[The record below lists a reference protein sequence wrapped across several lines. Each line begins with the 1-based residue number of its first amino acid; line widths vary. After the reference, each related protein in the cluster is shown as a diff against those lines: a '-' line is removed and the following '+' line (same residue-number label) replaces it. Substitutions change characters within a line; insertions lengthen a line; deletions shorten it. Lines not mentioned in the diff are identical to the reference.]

1 VRFMAYLCPTIAWS
15 LSLSVGMRLIQGF
28 TIETYIMTR
37 FAASS
42 LVAVGDL
49 LLFNTRFTMRQ
60 IACLAL
66 LVVLSVA
73 QFCREAHASRWS
85 WPIHRYLLL
94 PMSTVMF
101 VADSLLSKRVVTRL
115 REHHRQTTLGI
126 CIVQN
131 LLSLPILIVLIA
143 ITEEARST
151 AELFSGLYSG
161 DHEAS
166 VWTQKAGLSCLLCC
180 GMSLSMI
187 VMNARLTA
195 AHVSMVINFNKVK
208 GFLLWPGNGKAEARP
223 EIRDLGL
230 VGVAAAC
237 GVVFSMSSRPTKPSK
252 NATEMLTVL
261 QHDEF
266 RVVNLTQVRAD
277 RWHNALLLGM
287 SLNLLRASID
297 SRASERF
304 HRRSQRHSSASALRR
319 SRTSTLENSRRS
331 LNKSSPVGRSQ
342 DPSRTSEACRHI
354 LSTADEY
361 YRAGYQRQAQR
372 FAEMCIDTCRDSAPL
387 ADGETQRQFR
397 ETELRA
403 WLLLC
408 MSLGRAGCHAQAV
421 SKGLEGGQRMKTLL
435 TGDRRGETS
444 LCKVIRGFWDEDKYE
459 VPPKSATYKRTENV
473 VHRFLEDRK
482 NQRLEL
488 GRCAS
493 HLLDADDEDSTGV
506 TLLGTLWQVVGTEM
520 QYCGGRPL
528 GLGNKLARELVYS
541 GWELIAAVKGEDS
554 LDERRAHDALS
565 RFLEQ
570 KSISLSERSVE
581 SLQTSKSSMRTRT
594 ASTMA
599 PSSTAA
605 SGMYT
610 RSIEDSTRSRSGRLR
625 SRPGTDFRDD
635 RPNSMFSLPRPT
647 TTVRQKSFRPQE
659 SCSDEHAS
667 AVTCDSACDA
677 LVAITI
683 NRALLR
689 RDEESLRQALAFIS
703 EQGREASFQL
713 MADRLRFE
721 LKSIKRERETRRLK
735 EYLAGIRGED
745 IDIFELLEVIDGL
758 PRSVWSSPE
767 HSRLLRE
774 LRKCVEKRLQ
784 KAIETKCVNKIQTA
798 IDEVSQILT
807 TGAHLNCGLNSA
819 ILHAKGE
826 LNRLRSNNRRERP
839 SCVPSRS
846 DSDANSDPDA
856 TDNSNEQRAVDVEQ
870 ALPLAELEQLGPVD
884 GVRQALTYRFG
895 SLTAAYYHFCDDE
908 ESFRL
913 MSPFKFRRA
922 LEEELNVPWEVC
934 AGHSDFR
941 QFFDEFELE
950 KNGDLGA
957 TGLIGF
963 VPSEEHDTPEVEWK
977 RYLHIKAASNAR
989 CETFAL
995 NGRRSPRWDNKEEYL
1010 SIMNNLKDKPATQEM
1025 KLRDFWR
1032 NQDNL
1037 LSWKSRKTEMERE
1050 FRFSRLRSKK
1060 QPQKAK
1066 RLPPL
1071 TEQITRDL
1079 AKKGAIAES
1088 EKKSEEARSLRVQGF
1103 IKDMYQSRKDLMD
1116 TSKKLRNELE
1126 TADPNRFRGLLLGP
1140 GGDEDG
1146 GGAGF
1151 FSYFSDAFSK
1161 SQE

>member
-1 VRFMAYLCPTIAWS
+1 
-15 LSLSVGMRLIQGF
+15 
-28 TIETYIMTR
+28 
-37 FAASS
+37 
-42 LVAVGDL
+42 
-49 LLFNTRFTMRQ
+49 
-60 IACLAL
+60 
-66 LVVLSVA
+66 
-73 QFCREAHASRWS
+73 
-85 WPIHRYLLL
+85 
-94 PMSTVMF
+94 
-101 VADSLLSKRVVTRL
+101 
-115 REHHRQTTLGI
+115 
-126 CIVQN
+126 
-131 LLSLPILIVLIA
+131 
-143 ITEEARST
+143 
-151 AELFSGLYSG
+151 
-161 DHEAS
+161 
-166 VWTQKAGLSCLLCC
+166 
-180 GMSLSMI
+180 
-187 VMNARLTA
+187 
-195 AHVSMVINFNKVK
+195 
-208 GFLLWPGNGKAEARP
+208 
-223 EIRDLGL
+223 
-230 VGVAAAC
+230 
-237 GVVFSMSSRPTKPSK
+237 
-252 NATEMLTVL
+252 
-261 QHDEF
+261 
-266 RVVNLTQVRAD
+266 
-277 RWHNALLLGM
+277 
-287 SLNLLRASID
+287 
-297 SRASERF
+297 
-304 HRRSQRHSSASALRR
+304 
-319 SRTSTLENSRRS
+319 
-331 LNKSSPVGRSQ
+331 
-342 DPSRTSEACRHI
+342 
-354 LSTADEY
+354 
-361 YRAGYQRQAQR
+361 
-372 FAEMCIDTCRDSAPL
+372 
-387 ADGETQRQFR
+387 
-397 ETELRA
+397 
-403 WLLLC
+403 

-421 SKGLEGGQRMKTLL
+421 SKGLECGERMETLL
-435 TGDRRGETS
+435 TGDGRGENS
-444 LCKVIRGFWDEDKYE
+444 LCRVIRRFWDEDKYE
-459 VPPKSATYKRTENV
+459 VPPKSATYKRTENL

-493 HLLDADDEDSTGV
+493 HLLEADDEDSTAV

-520 QYCGGRPL
+520 QHCGGRPF
-528 GLGNKLARELVYS
+528 GLGHKLARELVYS

-554 LDERRAHDALS
+554 FDERRAHDALS
-565 RFLEQ
+565 HFLEQ
-570 KSISLSERSVE
+570 KSTSFGERSVE
-581 SLQTSKSSMRTRT
+581 SLQNSKSSMRTRT
-594 ASTMA
+594 ASTIA
-599 PSSTAA
+599 PSSTAT

-610 RSIEDSTRSRSGRLR
+610 RSIEDSTRSRSGRLG

-647 TTVRQKSFRPQE
+647 TTVRQKSFRPQD

-667 AVTCDSACDA
+667 AVTYDSACDV

-703 EQGREASFQL
+703 DQGREASFQL
-713 MADRLRFE
+713 MADRLRSE
-721 LKSIKRERETRRLK
+721 LKSVKRERETRRLK

-745 IDIFELLEVIDGL
+745 TDIFELLEVIDGL
-758 PRSVWSSPE
+758 PSSVWSSPE

-774 LRKCVEKRLQ
+774 LQKCVEKRLQ
-784 KAIETKCVNKIQTA
+784 KAIETKCVDKIQTA

-807 TGAHLNCGLNSA
+807 TGAHLNYGVNSA

-826 LNRLRSNNRRERP
+826 LNRLRSNDKRERP
-839 SCVPSRS
+839 SCVPSKP
-846 DSDANSDPDA
+846 DSDVNSDADREISKLPLGKVA

-870 ALPLAELEQLGPVD
+870 ALPLGELERLGPVD
-884 GVRQALTYRFG
+884 GVRQALTHRFG

-908 ESFRL
+908 KNFRL

-957 TGLIGF
+957 PGLIGF

-1060 QPQKAK
+1060 QPQKTK